1 MGSYISGVIVITI
14 RVTILITHKSYSGTY
29 NPIL

>member
-14 RVTILITHKSYSGTY
+14 RVTILIAYKSYSGTY
-29 NPIL
+29 NPTV